1 MSNKIKYE
9 PELKEQII
17 RLHLE
22 EGRTIKSLTEEY
34 HLGKGTLRY
43 WLTQRSKEC
52 QTNENIQQ
60 ENASYAEI
68 NRLRKELAEVKKEN
82 EFCEKNH
89 VQQSMSRAGCPYDNA
104 PMERFYNTF
113 KNEFYYLYSFT
124 SDAELDQK
132 TLEFIYGKYNHKR
145 PHTHNGGRTPYA
157 ARYAA

>member
-68 NRLRKELAEVKKEN
+68 NRLHKELAEVKKEN
-82 EFCEKNH
+82 EFLIPQGHLEK
-89 VQQSMSRAGCPYDNA
+89 
-104 PMERFYNTF
+104 
-113 KNEFYYLYSFT
+113 
-124 SDAELDQK
+124 
-132 TLEFIYGKYNHKR
+132 
-145 PHTHNGGRTPYA
+145 A
-157 ARYAA
+157 AAFFAKEID

>member
-1 MSNKIKYE
+1 MIREYGTKDGMIGLILFEGCPVTMSNKIKYE

-60 ENASYAEI
+60 ENASYDEI

-82 EFCEKNH
+82 EFLIPQGHLEK
-89 VQQSMSRAGCPYDNA
+89 
-104 PMERFYNTF
+104 
-113 KNEFYYLYSFT
+113 
-124 SDAELDQK
+124 AEAFFAKEID
-132 TLEFIYGKYNHKR
+132 
-145 PHTHNGGRTPYA
+145 
-157 ARYAA
+157 